1 MSSQFIYLSI
11 LAASLGTYFCRAFG
25 VYSARNIST
34 ASPVF
39 HWIKCVSIGVIS
51 AVIARII
58 LFPEGILGE
67 ATSFSRI
74 SCTII
79 ALVIYFSF
87 KKNVLLAVIVS
98 AISFALINHYI

>member
-34 ASPVF
+34 NSPVF

-58 LFPEGILGE
+58 LFPEGI
-67 ATSFSRI
+67 I
-74 SCTII
+74 MKI
-79 ALVIYFSF
+79 
-87 KKNVLLAVIVS
+87 
-98 AISFALINHYI
+98 HYQQSKELS